1 MVLAVLTMSLGC
13 GGNRT
18 KASENARVQF
28 ERAMKQYEKG
38 KFLNAIEDFQVLV
51 YNFPGADFID
61 SAQYFLAHSY
71 YGNKD
76 HEIAAVEFQRL
87 VNSYPQSELSDDAQ
101 YMAGV
106 CYVKNTP
113 KHYGLDQEDL
123 KRAIT
128 ALNNFILDNPES
140 PLIEEARTMIIGAQT
155 KLARKEYENG
165 VLYFKVLDY
174 TAAKIYFQYVIDE
187 YTDTE
192 YAPKALF
199 KLAEI
204 EYRQKNYAA
213 ASERFNQFISIYENS
228 ELVHDANEYLEK
240 ISEKRETSDVAGDDS

>member
-1 MVLAVLTMSLGC
+1 MAALTMSFGC
-13 GGNRT
+13 GGSKT
-18 KASENARVQF
+18 KASESARVQYD
-28 ERAMKQYEKG
+28 RAMKNYEKG
-38 KFLNAIEDFQVLV
+38 KFLNATEDFQVLV

-71 YGNKD
+71 YGNGD
-76 HEIAAVEFQRL
+76 YELAAIEFQRL

-113 KHYGLDQEDL
+113 GHYGLDQEDI

-128 ALNNFILDNPES
+128 ALNNFILDNPDS
-140 PLIEEARTMIIGAQT
+140 PLVEEARTMITEAQT

-165 VLYFKVLDY
+165 VLYFKILDY
-174 TAAKIYFQYVIDE
+174 KAAKIYFQFVIDE
-187 YTDTE
+187 YTGTE

-204 EYRQKNYAA
+204 EYKQKDYVA
-213 ASERFNQFISIYENS
+213 ASERFNQFINIYGNN
-228 ELVHDANEYLEK
+228 ELIPDANEYLK
-240 ISEKRETSDVAGDDS
+240 KMSEKLETSDVAGDDS